1 MCPAGSETRLMISA
15 INSCRKASGPV
26 TDERRDEA
34 VEEGERTRKGD
45 DTPTC
50 RGWLAGRSAPEPE

>member
-1 MCPAGSETRLMISA
+1 MISA